1 MFVSKRLVIVGV
13 AASGLA
19 LGGALPAFAQSS
31 GVVGEIAN
39 NEGIFVDAKTF
50 KVAKGTA
57 KGDPSAQI
65 AKLGAKEVGPGAIIF
80 RSGDKLYMVEGT
92 PPSTSGQY
100 MKTPDFQD
108 TKNIANLLKDFQD
121 NWTTTYMK

>member
-1 MFVSKRLVIVGV
+1 MFVSKRLLIAGIAV
-13 AASGLA
+13 AALA
-19 LGGALPAFAQSS
+19 SGGAQSAFAQSP

-39 NEGIFVDAKTF
+39 NEGIFVDAKSF
-50 KVAKGTA
+50 KIAKGTA

-80 RSGDKLYMVEGT
+80 RSGDKLYMVEGR

-100 MKTPDFQD
+100 FNSPNFQD
-108 TKNIANLLKDFQD
+108 TIKFLKDFQD
-121 NWTTTYMK
+121 NWNTSYVVQ

>member
-1 MFVSKRLVIVGV
+1 MFVSKRLLIAGIAV
-13 AASGLA
+13 AGLASG
-19 LGGALPAFAQSS
+19 GAQSAFAQSS
-31 GVVGEIAN
+31 GVVGEMAN
-39 NEGIFVDAKTF
+39 NEGIFVDSKTF

-65 AKLGAKEVGPGAIIF
+65 AKLGAKEVGAGAIIF
-80 RSGDKLYMVEGT
+80 RSGDKLYMVDGT

-100 MKTPDFQD
+100 FKAPDFQD

-121 NWTTTYMK
+121 NWSTSYMK